1 MPEVHDRD
9 GAVSTEELLAH
20 FDRRKE
26 GLEDLCKTTKSL
38 VETILKEKGI
48 SIHSVQGRVKDRNKL
63 ATKYSSSDK
72 DYRSLTEVPDVV
84 AFRIITY
91 YADAIDNVKNTVL
104 REFALIGQP
113 DDKRVAAKVHEF
125 GYSALHVDCT
135 YSEARLNG
143 TEYQRFANTRFEIQI
158 TTILGHAWAEIHHGW
173 YDNKSISPADEERR
187 FHRLAAVLEL
197 ADQEFV
203 HIRKEKENR
212 EKLSSVRENL
222 LAPVDMELHE
232 LQESERQ
239 MLDPHRDV

>member
-1 MPEVHDRD
+1 MPEVHERTD
-9 GAVSTEELLAH
+9 AVSTEELLAD
-20 FDRRKE
+20 FDRRKDS
-26 GLEDLCKTTKSL
+26 LDDLCRTTKSL

-48 SIHSVQGRVKDRNKL
+48 SIHSVQGRVKGRNKL
-63 ATKYSSSDK
+63 ATKYNSSDK
-72 DYRSLTEVPDVV
+72 DYRSLNEISDVV

-135 YSEARLNG
+135 YSEARLSG
-143 TEYQRFANTRFEIQI
+143 TEYQRFTNTRFEIQI

-212 EKLSSVRENL
+212 EKVASVRKNL
-222 LAPVDMELHE
+222 PTPGDIT
-232 LQESERQ
+232 LQEPQELERQ
-239 MLDPHRDV
+239 MLDPAS